1 MIEVNFDT
9 ADFTGRAM
17 ELGAVADQLPYILA
31 RSLND
36 AAEKTR
42 SYLIERTWPTAISAK
57 NRSFIGAA
65 LTARGA
71 RATKQDLRV
80 EIYDKLGRG
89 NLMLHAK
96 GGTRRAKGANLAI
109 PSSAN
114 VKRTASGAV
123 SRGQTPR
130 ALADKAARRGRFL
143 FAKGK
148 MVYTLDPAVQI
159 KRDVPFYRDFTNTM
173 RQAVLE
179 SLPRNVAIAM
189 STRRSR

>member
-1 MIEVNFDT
+1 MISVQFDT
-9 ADFTGRAM
+9 ADFTGRAI
-17 ELGAVADQLPYILA
+17 ELGAVEDQLPYIFA

-42 SYLIERTWPTAISAK
+42 NLLINQTWTLSIAAK

-65 LTARGA
+65 LTTKGA
-71 RATKQDLRV
+71 RATKSDPTV

-89 NLMLHAK
+89 NLLLHAK

-114 VKRTASGAV
+114 VRRTGSGAV
-123 SRGQTPR
+123 SRSQTPR

-143 FAKGK
+143 FAQGK
-148 MVYTLDPAVQI
+148 MMYTLDPAVPI
-159 KRDVPFYRDFTNTM
+159 KRDVPFYQDFTNTM
-173 RQAVLE
+173 RQAMLD
-179 SLPRNVAIAM
+179 SLPKNVAIAM
-189 STRRSR
+189 ATRRPR